1 MLSAVHILHNCA
13 KATEN
18 RQVYRDLRAVERLV
32 PFLKAE
38 RMEVVVVAIL
48 TLSYITDE
56 SQQNLLEADS
66 KVRRNHGPAFRV
78 YPGEEAGRGTV
89 WDCSTLSPLRLIN
102 VEFLLQP
109 HQKYYTTH
117 EQLALHSLSR

>member
-1 MLSAVHILHNCA
+1 MLSAVYILHNCA

-48 TLSYITDE
+48 TLSHITDE

-66 KVRRNHGPAFRV
+66 KVRRNHGSAFRE
-78 YPGEEAGRGTV
+78 YQGKRLERGRVFFLIGLREPS
-89 WDCSTLSPLRLIN
+89 DHCGYFLS
-102 VEFLLQP
+102 
-109 HQKYYTTH
+109 
-117 EQLALHSLSR
+117 